1 MKNIAMYIKSITGV
15 LSVFKI
21 ASIVFVLLAMVG
33 VLIGIAGILT
43 IGAHLAAATQLALYE
58 PDEEDENE
66 ARSK

>member
-33 VLIGIAGILT
+33 VLIGIARNMY
-43 IGAHLAAATQLALYE
+43 Q
-58 PDEEDENE
+58 EDELRE
-66 ARSK
+66 Q

>member
-1 MKNIAMYIKSITGV
+1 MQKAIIIS
-15 LSVFKI
+15 L
-21 ASIVFVLLAMVG
+21 G

-58 PDEEDENE
+58 ADEEDENE

>member
-1 MKNIAMYIKSITGV
+1 MQKAIIIS
-15 LSVFKI
+15 LS
-21 ASIVFVLLAMVG
+21 
-33 VLIGIAGILT
+33 VLIGIASFLI